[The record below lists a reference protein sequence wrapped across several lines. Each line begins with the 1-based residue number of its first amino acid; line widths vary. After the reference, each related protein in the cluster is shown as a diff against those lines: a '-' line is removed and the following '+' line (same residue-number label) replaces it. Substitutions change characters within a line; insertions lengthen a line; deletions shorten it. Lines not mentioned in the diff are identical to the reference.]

1 MGRKTNIFIL
11 IPLAAFSAL
20 ILGAGMYM
28 TICKNSN
35 FDFFG
40 C

>member
-1 MGRKTNIFIL
+1 MGKKTNIFIL

-28 TICKNSN
+28 TLCKNSN
-35 FDFFG
+35 LDFLG